1 MFCHNNYINV
11 YIYCQDVQQAEKAE
25 FCFLLLFT
33 FVVLTWALNYM
44 PLFQFSYN
52 RFHNILRLFENFPFA
67 ISERMRDG
75 IYELP
80 HKLPNDLPHE
90 LPNELRLR
98 ISVN

>member
-1 MFCHNNYINV
+1 MFCHKNNYINV

-52 RFHNILRLFENFPFA
+52 RFHNILRLFDVYFDILRLSENFSFT
-67 ISERMRDG
+67 ISERMRDC
-75 IYELP
+75 YL
-80 HKLPNDLPHE
+80 
-90 LPNELRLR
+90 
-98 ISVN
+98 